1 MSDSSSFTSFDS
13 ENYLKV
19 VTEKVLTERK
29 PKGNAKESSSERQ
42 PQFAE
47 SCSSNTEKDE
57 NIAFC
62 VCQVCRE
69 RRKMA
74 IGRDTVF
81 KVEFQLHQL
90 DSNEREFL
98 KELTN
103 RCRKANVSGY
113 IMFTYGREDAT
124 GLMEGAIKDINKVK
138 DWLEMDNKYIPE
150 PISENFYI
158 SWYMIAREPTKLV
171 FDERTKPPT
180 PHAKSS
186 DFGSSD

>member
-1 MSDSSSFTSFDS
+1 MSDSSSFSSFDS

-19 VTEKVLTERK
+19 VTEKVLTEKK
-29 PKGNAKESSSERQ
+29 PTDEAKGKCSSRQ
-42 PQFAE
+42 PDPAE
-47 SCSSNTEKDE
+47 SCSSSTEKDE

-81 KVEFQLHQL
+81 KVEFQLHHL

-98 KELTN
+98 KELTD

-113 IMFTYGREDAT
+113 IIFTYGREDAT

-138 DWLEMDNKYIPE
+138 DWLEMNNKYIPE
-150 PISENFYI
+150 PISENIYI
-158 SWYMIAREPTKLV
+158 SWYMIAREPTKLI
-171 FDERTKPPT
+171 FDERTNPPKPHT
-180 PHAKSS
+180 VSS